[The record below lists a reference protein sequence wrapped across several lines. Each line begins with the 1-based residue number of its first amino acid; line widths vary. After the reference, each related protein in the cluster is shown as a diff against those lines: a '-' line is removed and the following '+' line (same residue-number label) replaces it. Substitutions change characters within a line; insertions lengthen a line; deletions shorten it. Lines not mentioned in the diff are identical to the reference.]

1 MTAFLQ
7 SEEFKKLEVEY
18 PFLRR
23 AREQVLGLRAID
35 FVIVD
40 IETTGLDPELNEITE
55 IAALRVVK
63 GEIRDA
69 FASLIRIGRPLPGE
83 IIRLTGITDDML
95 RESGRD
101 KGEVLRGFLS
111 FVKDTPLIAH
121 NVEFDVPFLSYH
133 LKQGLAATL
142 KNPLV
147 CTLRLSRKLI
157 PGLPSHKLGSVAE
170 YFKIPTPLTHRASA
184 DVEIT
189 YQLWLKLIELL
200 EKQGISK
207 LEDVLKIE

>member
-1 MTAFLQ
+1 MTFLL
-7 SEEFKKLEVEY
+7 SEEFNKLEVEY

-23 AREQVLGLRAID
+23 AREHVFGLRALEY
-35 FVIVD
+35 VIVD
-40 IETTGLDPELNEITE
+40 IETTGLEPAANEITE
-55 IAALRVVK
+55 VAALRVEK
-63 GEIRDA
+63 GEIRDVY
-69 FASLIRIGRPLPGE
+69 ASLIKINCPLPEE
-83 IIRLTGITDDML
+83 IKKLTGITDEML

-101 KGEVLRGFLS
+101 KGEVLRGFLN

-121 NVEFDVPFLSYH
+121 NIEFDVPFLGYH
-133 LKQGLAATL
+133 LKEGLAATL

-184 DVEIT
+184 DVEVT